1 MPIWEFIQHILPFFI
16 TVSDNKSGLLHNAR
30 EPATKLQDIFE
41 SSKFQEVMK
50 ATSKHTDLL
59 EANEVLAQDQYFE
72 KLEKKEQLELK
83 MMETYKV
90 PCKAIHCAKVREW
103 LCSTA
108 VMGVVALSTDMCMY
122 VEILTHWLYCL
133 PRSIAS

>member
-1 MPIWEFIQHILPFFI
+1 LCFCV
-16 TVSDNKSGLLHNAR
+16 TVPDNKLALAHHAR

-72 KLEKKEQLELK
+72 KLEKKEQLELR

-90 PCKAIHCAKVREW
+90 PCKAVRCAKVREW
-103 LCSTA
+103 LSCAT
-108 VMGVVALSTDMCMY
+108 VMGIVAISTYMY
-122 VEILTHWLYCL
+122 M
-133 PRSIAS
+133 

>member
-1 MPIWEFIQHILPFFI
+1 
-16 TVSDNKSGLLHNAR
+16 
-30 EPATKLQDIFE
+30 
-41 SSKFQEVMK
+41 MK

-90 PCKAIHCAKVREW
+90 PSKAVHCAKVRDW
-103 LCSTA
+103 LSCTA
-108 VMGVVALSTDMCMY
+108 VMRVVAVSTDMYMY
-122 VEILTHWLYCL
+122 VEILTHWLYSP
-133 PRSIAS
+133 PRTFCFVFFLLNPQHAPLQ

>member
-1 MPIWEFIQHILPFFI
+1 MPLQEFIQNVLCFFI
-16 TVSDNKSGLLHNAR
+16 TVPDNKSGLLHNAS

-59 EANEVLAQDQYFE
+59 EANEILAQDQYFE

-83 MMETYKV
+83 MLETYKV

-103 LCSTA
+103 LSCTA
-108 VMGVVALSTDMCMY
+108 VMGIVAISTDMSMC
-122 VEILTHWLYCL
+122 VEILTHWFYCP
-133 PRSIAS
+133 PRALAS

>member
-1 MPIWEFIQHILPFFI
+1 LGDRLQCQSRNSFNTLCFFI
-16 TVSDNKSGLLHNAR
+16 TFPGPLHNAR

-83 MMETYKV
+83 MLETYKV
-90 PCKAIHCAKVREW
+90 PCKAVHCAKVREG
-103 LCSTA
+103 LSCTS
-108 VMGVVALSTDMCMY
+108 VMGIVAVYTDMYMY
-122 VEILTHWLYCL
+122 VEILTNWL
-133 PRSIAS
+133 

>member
-1 MPIWEFIQHILPFFI
+1 MPIQQFIQHILCFFI
-16 TVSDNKSGLLHNAR
+16 TGPDNKSGLLHNAR
-30 EPATKLQDIFE
+30 EPATKLQDFFE

-50 ATSKHTDLL
+50 ATSKRTDLL
-59 EANEVLAQDQYFE
+59 EANEFLAQDQYFE

-103 LCSTA
+103 LSCTA
-108 VMGVVALSTDMCMY
+108 VMGVVAVSTDMYMY
-122 VEILTHWLYCL
+122 VEILIDGLYCP
-133 PRSIAS
+133 PRALAS

>member
-1 MPIWEFIQHILPFFI
+1 MPIQEFIQHISCFI
-16 TVSDNKSGLLHNAR
+16 IAVPGKKSGLVHNTR

-41 SSKFQEVMK
+41 TSKFQEVMK

-72 KLEKKEQLELK
+72 KLEKKEQLELR

-90 PCKAIHCAKVREW
+90 PSKAVHCAKVREW
-103 LCSTA
+103 L
-108 VMGVVALSTDMCMY
+108 
-122 VEILTHWLYCL
+122 
-133 PRSIAS
+133 SIDRNSCCI

>member
-1 MPIWEFIQHILPFFI
+1 MLIQEFIQHVLCFFI
-16 TVSDNKSGLLHNAR
+16 TVPDNKSVPLHNAR
-30 EPATKLQDIFE
+30 EPATKLQDIFK

-59 EANEVLAQDQYFE
+59 EANEIQAQDQYFE

-90 PCKAIHCAKVREW
+90 PCKAVHCAKVREW
-103 LCSTA
+103 LSCTA
-108 VMGVVALSTDMCMY
+108 VMGTVAVSTDMSVC
-122 VEILTHWLYCL
+122 VEILTHWLYCP
-133 PRSIAS
+133 PRALAS

>member
-1 MPIWEFIQHILPFFI
+1 VPIQEFIQHMLCFFI
-16 TVSDNKSGLLHNAR
+16 TVPDNKSGLLHDAR

-90 PCKAIHCAKVREW
+90 PTKAVHCAKVREW
-103 LCSTA
+103 LSCTA
-108 VMGVVALSTDMCMY
+108 AMGIVAISADMYMY
-122 VEILTHWLYCL
+122 VEILTHWLYCP
-133 PRSIAS
+133 PRALAS